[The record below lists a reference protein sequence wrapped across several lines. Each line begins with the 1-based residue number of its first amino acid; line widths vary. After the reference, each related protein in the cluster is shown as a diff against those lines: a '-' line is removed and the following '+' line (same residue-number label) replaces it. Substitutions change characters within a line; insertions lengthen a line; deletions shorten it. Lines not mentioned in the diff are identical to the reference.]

1 MTFWTWWESK
11 FLARER
17 AACFVAAAALA
28 VLIEALFGAERLDHY
43 LSQTRFTV
51 FPQLAALLG
60 ALLGLV
66 IAAGAIV
73 LDRVAE
79 GRLAI
84 VADSRHGADLWA
96 TMKSAMWAL
105 GLSTI
110 LALVVLVPSSS
121 AMVDRVVV
129 YVWTFSALLVAA
141 RLARTVW
148 IVGWLMD
155 IVAAQEAE

>member
-1 MTFWTWWESK
+1 MGLGTWWESR
-11 FLARER
+11 FLVRER
-17 AACFVAAAALA
+17 TACVLVAVGFVVISEVIL
-28 VLIEALFGAERLDHY
+28 GPERLDHF
-43 LSQTRFTV
+43 LSETRFAV

-79 GRLAI
+79 GRLA
-84 VADSRHGADLWA
+84 VVGESRHGRDLWS
-96 TMKSAMWAL
+96 TLRSAMWSL
-105 GLSTI
+105 GLSTL
-110 LALVVLVPSSS
+110 LAMLAVVPLGCSL
-121 AMVDRVVV
+121 ADRVVV
-129 YVWTFSALLVAA
+129 YLWIFSALLVTA

-148 IVGWLMD
+148 IIGWLMD

>member
-1 MTFWTWWESK
+1 MACGTWWESR

-17 AACFVAAAALA
+17 AACVLVAVAFVVVSEVFL
-28 VLIEALFGAERLDHY
+28 GPERLDHF
-43 LSQTRFTV
+43 LSETRFTV

-79 GRLAI
+79 GRLA
-84 VADSRHGADLWA
+84 VVSESRHGRDLWA
-96 TMKSAMWAL
+96 TLRSAMWSL
-105 GLSTI
+105 GLSTL
-110 LALVVLVPSSS
+110 LASLAVVPLGNSV
-121 AMVDRVVV
+121 ADRVVV
-129 YVWTFSALLVAA
+129 YLWVFSALLVTA